1 MSIQEVMLLGC
12 SNHIPS
18 MQARKELQSVLSVF
32 EMINLDTP
40 NDRKRVINGNIVA
53 VNSVPTL
60 LVITTSNVIER
71 YVGLSKI
78 REWIEYNKQPVEE
91 IFSYPVED
99 HTGVVDTSPQ
109 QPQKPQTPK
118 VLSVMEMA
126 KQMSEEANSKW
137 EPPKN
142 KLPPQ

>member
-12 SNHIPS
+12 SNHILS
-18 MQARKELQSVLSVF
+18 TQARKELQSVLSVF

-91 IFSYPVED
+91 IFSYPAED
-99 HTGVVDTSPQ
+99 QTGVVQ
-109 QPQKPQTPK
+109 QPQKTQPPK